1 MNLSPL
7 LHTGA
12 LCLAL
17 SASPASAALTV
28 LHSWSMGD
36 EENGVP
42 GQTAA
47 ATLVDTVGNLDLSLT
62 GTPVYETLGGGTGV
76 KFNNQNSAHNVL
88 ATEYY
93 SGTGDVGVTNTAQ
106 WGIEAI
112 VRIDVLPALNQELAV
127 LEIGGGQD
135 GIVLETFGNGSWSI
149 HRSNVAITNGASPVA
164 VGQTQHLAA
173 VRDAAGWQ
181 LWVDGVMVTS
191 FATAAY
197 DPAAGV
203 RLGAGNVGSGD
214 FRGFNGV
221 ISEARVFDY
230 TDAFNINETLYAAV
244 PEPSTTSGLILA
256 AGCLLMRRGRR
267 SPSSRNPERAG
278 GMEG

>member
-1 MNLSPL
+1 MNSSL
-7 LHTGA
+7 LLRTGA

-17 SASPASAALTV
+17 SASSASAALTV

-42 GQTAA
+42 GQPVA

-62 GTPVYETLGGGTGV
+62 GAPAYETLGGGTGV

-112 VRIDVLPALNQELAV
+112 VRIDVIPALNQELSV

-135 GIVLETFGNGSWSI
+135 GILLETFGNGSWAI
-149 HRSNVAITNGASPVA
+149 HRSNVAITNDASPVA
-164 VGQTQHLAA
+164 TGQTQHLAA

-181 LWVDGVMVTS
+181 LWVDGVQVTS
-191 FATAAY
+191 FGTAAY
-197 DPAAGV
+197 DPAPGI
-203 RLGAGNVGSGD
+203 RLGAGSVGSGD

-221 ISEARVFDY
+221 ISEARVFEY
-230 TDAFNINETLYAAV
+230 TGAFNINETLYAV
-244 PEPSTTSGLILA
+244 PEPSTTSGLMLA
-256 AGCLLMRRGRR
+256 AGCLLMGRGRR
-267 SPSSRNPERAG
+267 SLASRNPERAG